1 MDDGDSIRMTYD
13 FELFKGAAV
22 QLQDI
27 KNSEQKARRIAEDA
41 NVKNVWP
48 IYIYDRPDPVF
59 ETVDLA
65 KLASRDVADTVG
77 PHVMMQVDKL
87 RAEGFTGEG
96 TRVAVLDSGV
106 SFRSYTMRF
115 LFPGMRLTRD
125 LP

>member
-1 MDDGDSIRMTYD
+1 MTYD